1 MKAAAT
7 EAACAVQRM
16 EAACCAATEAM
27 SFRRHVV
34 SARPPQPAPKG
45 RPSASMDRM
54 PRAGRWISTLSACAS
69 ARLIPFMASLSA
81 IQRPSLRAK
90 RSNPSRHVK
99 KERADCSAEPHRA
112 RVRATRW
119 LAMTSNPATSSC
131 LVRALSLAWRPATS
145 SRSPARHDDEFKPSW
160 GIGAVALSHHFVEK
174 DSGSRP
180 FAAIKKTHS

>member
-1 MKAAAT
+1 MRRATDGSGLLRRNRGNELPPSCGFGPPASTRSEGPTVRFNGSNAAG
-7 EAACAVQRM
+7 VQ
-16 EAACCAATEAM
+16 ADFNPVGLA
-27 SFRRHVV
+27 
-34 SARPPQPAPKG
+34 
-45 RPSASMDRM
+45 
-54 PRAGRWISTLSACAS
+54 L

-81 IQRPSLRAK
+81 IQNPSLRAK

-99 KERADCSAEPHRA
+99 KERVDCSAEPHRA

-145 SRSPARHDDEFKPSW
+145 SRWPARHDDEFKPSW
-160 GIGAVALSHHFVEK
+160 GPGALALSHHFVEK